1 MNKVKILTVVG
12 ARPQFIKAAVIS
24 RLIRDVFHDQITEV
38 LVHTGQHY
46 DQNMSDIFFT
56 DMDIPKPS
64 FHLEVNEKT
73 HGAMTGKMLHK
84 LEELLLDEQPDMVLV
99 YGDTNS
105 TLAGAL
111 AAAKLH
117 IPLAHVEAGL
127 RSFWKKMPEEQN
139 RILTDHLSDL
149 LFCSSDI
156 SVNNLKAENIVNGV
170 FNVGDIMLDSFIFY
184 NKSLGE
190 RQLSFKF
197 LNYEESSEFNFE
209 ENDFFLLTM
218 HRAENTNEKT
228 TIDGIF
234 KNLSML
240 NGSIVFPVHPRT
252 FNLIKKF
259 NIKVPDNIIL
269 IEPVGYFEM
278 LYFLKKCNAVITD
291 SGGLQKEAYYAKK
304 LCYTL
309 RNQTEWVETLN
320 GNWNTLCNPNDTFF
334 QNILNSNP
342 LGEYRS
348 YYGNGNTGDLV
359 LNQILNYLQS

>member
-1 MNKVKILTVVG
+1 
-12 ARPQFIKAAVIS
+12 
-24 RLIRDVFHDQITEV
+24 
-38 LVHTGQHY
+38 
-46 DQNMSDIFFT
+46 
-56 DMDIPKPS
+56 
-64 FHLEVNEKT
+64 
-73 HGAMTGKMLHK
+73 
-84 LEELLLDEQPDMVLV
+84 
-99 YGDTNS
+99 
-105 TLAGAL
+105 
-111 AAAKLH
+111 
-117 IPLAHVEAGL
+117 
-127 RSFWKKMPEEQN
+127 
-139 RILTDHLSDL
+139 LSDL

-252 FNLIKKF
+252 FNLNKKF